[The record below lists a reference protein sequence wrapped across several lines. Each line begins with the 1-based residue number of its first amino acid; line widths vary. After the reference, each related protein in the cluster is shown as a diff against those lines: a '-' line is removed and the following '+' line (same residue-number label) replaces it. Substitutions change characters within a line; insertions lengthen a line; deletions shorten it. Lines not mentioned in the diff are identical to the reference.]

1 MLRRRRALGRVPL
14 PGREQ
19 AQPRVL
25 RRLLVQALALML
37 PLVQA
42 QPREQGLRRWQRPRL
57 VRELQVQVLVLV
69 PQLWVLAQV
78 PVPALELELALA

>member
-1 MLRRRRALGRVPL
+1 VPL

-37 PLVQA
+37 QLVQALALMLRLDQA

-57 VRELQVQVLVLV
+57 VRELQV
-69 PQLWVLAQV
+69 PQLWGLAQA
-78 PVPALELELALA
+78 PVPAQELALALA

>member
-1 MLRRRRALGRVPL
+1 VPL

-57 VRELQVQVLVLV
+57 VRELQV
-69 PQLWVLAQV
+69 PQLWGLAQARVLAQAPV
-78 PVPALELELALA
+78 LALAPVPALELELALA